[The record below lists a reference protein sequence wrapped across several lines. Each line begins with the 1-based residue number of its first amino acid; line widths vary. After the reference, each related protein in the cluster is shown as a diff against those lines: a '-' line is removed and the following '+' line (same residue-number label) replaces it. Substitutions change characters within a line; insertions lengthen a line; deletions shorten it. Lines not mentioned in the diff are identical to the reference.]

1 MYVKHMVLL
10 LFLSFWASNYI
21 HVQLNFSTTFLPSM
35 ALTWDKIPSSHTL
48 HTWVGEPGNSHTL
61 HTWVGE
67 PGNSYTLHTW
77 VGEPGNKT
85 IQTQA
90 LRLTFHSFHTKNHQL
105 IIWCK
110 LTLCNRIGLIILTH
124 PLSLKG
130 EIHYVKRMKHLNW
143 TRTLLLC
150 QLEVD
155 LVVNCQCGNE
165 LYS

>member
-35 ALTWDKIPSSHTL
+35 ALTWDKIPS
-48 HTWVGEPGNSHTL
+48 SHTL

-143 TRTLLLC
+143 TRSLLKSYSVTR